1 MCGGIVLMDD
11 FPKCKQLRASRRL
24 KLHRVSRTYAG
35 LNPPTTISHAA
46 RTWAEINPAALRHN
60 VAVVRAL
67 TGERVRIMAVVKA
80 NAYGHG
86 VGIVV
91 PALAECVEMFGVAN
105 VTEAREVRTL
115 AADHPV
121 FLLGPALPE
130 ERAEV
135 AARRFIPLVSD
146 LDEARAYGAL
156 AEGEPLD
163 IHLKLDTG
171 MGRIGIWQDD
181 ALEEV
186 RAIRAIE
193 GVRIAGLA
201 SHLPVAD
208 SDEAFTRTQLEH
220 FESLVSQLRA
230 DGLTSPIVHVENSAG
245 VIGFPA
251 HAGDMVRPGLM
262 LYGSSPMPAF
272 QPELRAALT
281 WKTRVVLVREV
292 GEGRSVSYGRT
303 FIADRPMRVAT
314 LAVGYADGY
323 PRHLSNQ
330 DAEVLIGGKRC
341 AVLGRVTM
349 DQIVADVSALPEVRV
364 GEEVVLIGSQ
374 GDGEILA
381 SELAEKAG
389 TIAWEIFTG
398 IGPRVVRGCDSK

>member
-1 MCGGIVLMDD
+1 MSANLSSTA
-11 FPKCKQLRASRRL
+11 P
-24 KLHRVSRTYAG
+24 H
-35 LNPPTTISHAA
+35 
-46 RTWAEINPAALRHN
+46 RTWAEVDTAALRHN

-67 TGERVRIMAVVKA
+67 VGERVRIMAVVKA

-105 VTEAREVRTL
+105 VAEAREVRAL

-121 FLLGPALPE
+121 FILGPALPE
-130 ERAEV
+130 ERTEIAE
-135 AARRFIPLVSD
+135 RRFVPLVSD
-146 LDEARAYGAL
+146 LDEARAYAAL
-156 AEGEPLD
+156 ADGEPLD

-181 ALEEV
+181 ALETV
-186 RAIRAIE
+186 RAIRALD

-208 SDEAFTRTQLEH
+208 EDEPFTRAQIER
-220 FESLVSQLRA
+220 FMALVAQLRA
-230 DGLTSPIVHVENSAG
+230 DGLTSPVVHVANSAG
-245 VIGFPA
+245 VIGFSA

-262 LYGSSPMPAF
+262 LYGSSPVPAF
-272 QPELRAALT
+272 QPDLRAAMT
-281 WKTRVVLVREV
+281 WKTRVVLVREI
-292 GEGRSVSYGRT
+292 GAGRSVNYGRT
-303 FIADRPMRVAT
+303 FISDHPMRTAA

-323 PRHLSNQ
+323 PRHLSNRG
-330 DAEVLIGGKRC
+330 AEVLIGGRRC

-349 DQIVADVSALPEVRV
+349 DQIVVDVSALASVKIGDEA
-364 GEEVVLIGSQ
+364 VLMGAQ
-374 GDGEILA
+374 GDAEIFA
-381 SELAEKAG
+381 AELAEKAG

-398 IGPRVVRGCDSK
+398 VGPRVVRGDDSK

>member
-1 MCGGIVLMDD
+1 MPSSPV
-11 FPKCKQLRASRRL
+11 P
-24 KLHRVSRTYAG
+24 H
-35 LNPPTTISHAA
+35 
-46 RTWAEINPAALRHN
+46 RTWAEISPAALRHN

-67 TGERVRIMAVVKA
+67 VGERVRIMAVVKA

-105 VTEAREVRTL
+105 VAEAREVRAL

-121 FLLGPALPE
+121 FILGPALPE
-130 ERAEV
+130 ERAEI

-146 LDEARAYGAL
+146 LDEAQAYAAL
-156 AEGEPLD
+156 ADGEPLD

-181 ALEEV
+181 AVETV
-186 RAIRAIE
+186 RAIRGIE
-193 GVRIAGLA
+193 GLRIAGIA

-208 SDEAFTRTQLEH
+208 EDDSFTRAQLGR
-220 FESLVSQLRA
+220 FEGLVADLRA
-230 DGLTSPIVHVENSAG
+230 DGLASPVVHVENSAG
-245 VIGFPA
+245 IIGFPA

-262 LYGSSPMPAF
+262 LYGSAPVPAF
-272 QPELRAALT
+272 QPELRAAMT
-281 WKTRVVLVREV
+281 WKTRVLLVREI
-292 GEGRSVSYGRT
+292 GAGRSVSYGRT

-330 DAEVLIGGKRC
+330 GAEVLIGGKRC

-349 DQIVADVSALPEVRV
+349 DQIVADMSALPDVQP
-364 GEEVVLIGSQ
+364 GEEAVLIGAQ

-381 SELAEKAG
+381 AELAEKAG
-389 TIAWEIFTG
+389 TIAYEIFTG
-398 IGPRVVRGCDSK
+398 IGPRVVRV

>member
-1 MCGGIVLMDD
+1 M
-11 FPKCKQLRASRRL
+11 
-24 KLHRVSRTYAG
+24 
-35 LNPPTTISHAA
+35 
-46 RTWAEINPAALRHN
+46 RHN

-67 TGERVRIMAVVKA
+67 AGERVRIMAVVKA

-105 VTEAREVRTL
+105 VTEAREVRSL

-121 FLLGPALPE
+121 FILGPALPE
-130 ERAEV
+130 ERTEI

-146 LDEARAYGAL
+146 LDEARDYAAL
-156 AEGEPLD
+156 KGGEPLD

-171 MGRIGIWQDD
+171 MGRIGIWQEE
-181 ALEEV
+181 ALETV
-186 RAIRAIE
+186 RAIRGLE

-208 SDEAFTRTQLEH
+208 DDEAFTREQLER
-220 FESLVSQLRA
+220 FEKLVAQLRA
-230 DGLTSPIVHVENSAG
+230 DGLASPVVHVANSAG
-245 VIGFPA
+245 IIGFPA

-262 LYGSSPMPAF
+262 LYGSAPVPAF
-272 QPELRAALT
+272 QPELRAAMT
-281 WKTRVVLVREV
+281 WKTRVLLVREV
-292 GEGRSVSYGRT
+292 GEGRGVSYGRT
-303 FIADRPMRVAT
+303 FIADRPMRTAT

-330 DAEVLIGGKRC
+330 GAEVLIGGKRC

-349 DQIVADVSALPEVRV
+349 DQIVVDVTALETVEP
-364 GEEVVLIGSQ
+364 GEEAVLIGAQ

-398 IGPRVVRGCDSK
+398 IGPRAVRGSDSTASALPAG